1 MFFDR
6 RRQIKR
12 DLAGNVTDKKG
23 IAGIRTIGNTGTTVS
38 STTATDRAVD
48 DLSNLGNLFWGID
61 NKTVHSMA
69 MGNLNKSKETSQPA
83 TTVIKVTPIIHRN

>member
-23 IAGIRTIGNTGTTVS
+23 IAGIRTTGSTGTTVRN
-38 STTATDRAVD
+38 TTASDTAVD
-48 DLSNLGNLFWGID
+48 DLSNQGNLLKGID
-61 NKTVHSMA
+61 NKT
-69 MGNLNKSKETSQPA
+69 
-83 TTVIKVTPIIHRN
+83 IRR

>member
-38 STTATDRAVD
+38 STTATDTAVD
-48 DLSNLGNLFWGID
+48 DLSNLGNLFRGVD
-61 NKTVHSMA
+61 NKTVKRSISIC
-69 MGNLNKSKETSQPA
+69 LPKFSSQ
-83 TTVIKVTPIIHRN
+83 